1 MFLTTG
7 PLLIQDVAAA
17 VTDVTISILAVGAV
31 VLIALIVCICDDATG
46 KKPLQRRSSGAAH
59 FFSCLSLRE
68 LNFASLNKTVV
79 GLVSTT
85 ERWARRC
92 RM

>member
-31 VLIALIVCICDDATG
+31 VLIALIVVYFAE
-46 KKPLQRRSSGAAH
+46 RR
-59 FFSCLSLRE
+59 RD
-68 LNFASLNKTVV
+68 
-79 GLVSTT
+79 
-85 ERWARRC
+85 R
-92 RM
+92 

>member
-31 VLIALIVCICDDATG
+31 VLIALIVRLGEATTRPV
-46 KKPLQRRSSGAAH
+46 KKPLQRRSSGPLTSSRTAI
-59 FFSCLSLRE
+59 
-68 LNFASLNKTVV
+68 KTNP
-79 GLVSTT
+79 
-85 ERWARRC
+85 EFI
-92 RM
+92 

>member
-31 VLIALIVCICDDATG
+31 VLIALIVVATTRPVKNPCSG
-46 KKPLQRRSSGAAH
+46 VRQAPLI
-59 FFSCLSLRE
+59 FFRVCLSE
-68 LNFASLNKTVV
+68 S
-79 GLVSTT
+79 
-85 ERWARRC
+85 
-92 RM
+92 

>member
-31 VLIALIVCICDDATG
+31 VLIALIVRLGEATTRPVKNPCSG
-46 KKPLQRRSSGAAH
+46 VRQAPLI
-59 FFSCLSLRE
+59 FFRVCLSE
-68 LNFASLNKTVV
+68 S
-79 GLVSTT
+79 
-85 ERWARRC
+85 
-92 RM
+92 